1 MGIKTLCTLGN
12 RDTRWEITIKLLFKG
27 NEVQFLYFIEVKAEQ
42 KSCIIM
48 QMLSLRGRGN
58 GQKRRSM
65 TTLVWRN
72 REGFAQTRL
81 NNIVSRGR
89 LDGKTDEIGVSRSK
103 IN

>member
-12 RDTRWEITIKLLFKG
+12 RDTRWEITTKLLFKG

-58 GQKRRSM
+58 GQI
-65 TTLVWRN
+65 RN
-72 REGFAQTRL
+72 AGP
-81 NNIVSRGR
+81 
-89 LDGKTDEIGVSRSK
+89 
-103 IN
+103 

>member
-1 MGIKTLCTLGN
+1 
-12 RDTRWEITIKLLFKG
+12 
-27 NEVQFLYFIEVKAEQ
+27 
-42 KSCIIM
+42 
-48 QMLSLRGRGN
+48 
-58 GQKRRSM
+58 M